1 MVLEAAYGTSF
12 AESSKSSGQL
22 GLLSRT
28 QVQGASGSMP
38 SLGTWNSSAMK
49 RYRSRLRRRMSA
61 HPMRGCG
68 SLLLLA
74 IFGPKVWAVLSRIG
88 LLPTP
93 KSSDAT
99 RGDCPSERRRISPSL
114 LTVAKLL
121 PTPTVHYNR
130 KGLSPNSGDGLATVV
145 RDVLSKAKLLPTPTA
160 SSYGTNKGGG
170 AGRVGPER
178 PSLQTLTK
186 DGLLPTPCAR
196 DHKGSPGK
204 STSKGGQ
211 SLPRALGQ
219 TSRCLSPLFDA
230 WMQGIPAGWLDLPK

>member
-1 MVLEAAYGTSF
+1 
-12 AESSKSSGQL
+12 
-22 GLLSRT
+22 
-28 QVQGASGSMP
+28 
-38 SLGTWNSSAMK
+38 
-49 RYRSRLRRRMSA
+49 MSA

-74 IFGPKVWAVLSRIG
+74 IFGPDVWRALNRIG

-114 LTVAKLL
+114 LLTAAKLL
-121 PTPTVHYNR
+121 PTPTVCGNYNR
-130 KGLSPNSGDGLATVV
+130 RGVSANSGDGLATVV
-145 RDVLSKAKLLPTPTA
+145 RETLSKAPLLPTPTA
-160 SSYGTNKGGG
+160 SSYGSNKGGG
-170 AGRVGPER
+170 AGREGPDR

-204 STSKGGQ
+204 STSKDGQ

-219 TSRCLSPLFDA
+219 TSRCLSPLFAA